1 MEHSGQI
8 EQLMLAYFQGCA
20 SSGEVARLEEW
31 VSMSDE
37 NYRQYQQFKNIWEAE
52 HPCFDPAQVL
62 RAKDADGRRLKSRM
76 TGRSL
81 ANFWMKVSAVLLLP
95 VAAISVWL
103 ALENREYKQDVR
115 AFEHTVA
122 ASYGTVSNVILPD
135 GSSVFLNSGSKLR
148 YTVSPDARERRVRL
162 TGEAFFDVVS
172 DKEHPFIVNTETV
185 EVVATG
191 TEFNVEAYPGCT
203 SRVTLVNGAVSV
215 IKDAAT
221 WDLSKGEQLV
231 CEKDGKVSSMS
242 TDTFK
247 WTAWKD
253 GIIAF
258 RGDSLSYVFEKL
270 SQIYNADIFI
280 DDPQVGDLQIRATF
294 RDERLDEIM
303 SLIEKCSPVLCE
315 KTTESDGF
323 DRVAEYHC
331 SMKKI

>member
-115 AFEHTVA
+115 AF
-122 ASYGTVSNVILPD
+122 
-135 GSSVFLNSGSKLR
+135 
-148 YTVSPDARERRVRL
+148 
-162 TGEAFFDVVS
+162 
-172 DKEHPFIVNTETV
+172 
-185 EVVATG
+185 
-191 TEFNVEAYPGCT
+191 
-203 SRVTLVNGAVSV
+203 
-215 IKDAAT
+215 
-221 WDLSKGEQLV
+221 
-231 CEKDGKVSSMS
+231 
-242 TDTFK
+242 
-247 WTAWKD
+247 
-253 GIIAF
+253 
-258 RGDSLSYVFEKL
+258 
-270 SQIYNADIFI
+270 
-280 DDPQVGDLQIRATF
+280 
-294 RDERLDEIM
+294 
-303 SLIEKCSPVLCE
+303 
-315 KTTESDGF
+315 
-323 DRVAEYHC
+323 
-331 SMKKI
+331 